1 MLAHSA
7 FRQGEIMSMGP
18 APQVWEDDGGQT
30 TKKSDPE
37 RIADLENA
45 VRQLKDELEK
55 IKQAISEAIR
65 KI

>member
-1 MLAHSA
+1 
-7 FRQGEIMSMGP
+7 MSMGP
-18 APQVWEDDGGQT
+18 APQVWEDDGGRT

-37 RIADLENA
+37 RIADLEND

-55 IKQAISEAIR
+55 IKQTISEAIR